1 MELDHRTRRPA
12 PDLVVGGAPMRVLR
26 LGPAGSGAL
35 DALARGLPAGAV
47 RGGRRLARTL
57 ADAGIA
63 HPRPP
68 LAVLH
73 PGEVAVVIP
82 VRDRPE
88 GLAATLAGLHCP
100 SEVEVIV
107 VDDGSLDPA
116 AIAATARGSETQ
128 ARLLRH
134 EVPAGPAAARNTGWR
149 ATGAATV
156 VFIDADC
163 AADPGWLQ
171 RLMGHFDD
179 PALGAVAPRITSE
192 SSPPALRRPLRVAAG
207 AGRSRLARYESAR
220 SPLDLGPHP
229 APVYP
234 GSRVPYVPTAA
245 LAVRRDALDRL
256 GGFDEVMR
264 VGEDVDLVWRLA
276 GLGWRVRY
284 DPAVTVTHPPRT
296 TFAAWLRQRF
306 DYGTSAGPLAARH
319 GDAMAPLSLGW
330 PGAAAWAVGF
340 ALGPLAGLV
349 GAAAGI
355 AGSARRIVDR
365 SAVPPVVAA
374 RMAGVGH
381 LWAGR
386 AMSEALRR
394 PWWPAAA
401 LGLWA
406 LPPGPRRRLAAGL
419 IAPLIVDWRS
429 AGRPVDLATWVG
441 LRLAD
446 DVAYGTG
453 VIVGSLR
460 ARTWKA
466 LAPRLLA

>member
-1 MELDHRTRRPA
+1 MTLDHRTRRPA
-12 PDLVVGGAPMRVLR
+12 PDLVVGGAPTRVLR
-26 LGPAGSGAL
+26 LGPAGARAL
-35 DALARGLPAGAV
+35 DALARGLPAGAA

-63 HPRPP
+63 HPHPP

-73 PGEVAVVIP
+73 AGEVAVVIP

-100 SEVEVIV
+100 SKVEVIV

-116 AIAATARGSETQ
+116 AIAAAARGSEPP

-163 AADPGWLQ
+163 VADAGWLQ
-171 RLMGHFDD
+171 RLLGHFDD

-192 SSPPALRRPLRVAAG
+192 DPPPVPRRPPTCAAR
-207 AGRSRLARYESAR
+207 GRGRLARYESAR
-220 SPLDLGPHP
+220 SPLDLGSHP

-245 LAVRRDALDRL
+245 LAVRRAALDRL

-276 GLGWRVRY
+276 GLGWRLRY
-284 DPAVTVTHPPRT
+284 DPSVTVTHPPRT

-319 GDAMAPLSLGW
+319 GDAMAPVRLGW
-330 PGAAAWAVGF
+330 PGAAAWAAGF

-349 GAAAGI
+349 AAPAGVG
-355 AGSARRIVDR
+355 GSARRIVDR
-365 SAVPPVVAA
+365 SGVPLGVAV

-381 LWAGR
+381 MWAGR
-386 AMSEALRR
+386 ALSEALRR
-394 PWWPAAA
+394 PWWPATA
-401 LGLWA
+401 LALFA
-406 LPPGPRRRLAAGL
+406 LPPGPRRRLAACL
-419 IAPLIVDWRS
+419 IAPLIVDWHS